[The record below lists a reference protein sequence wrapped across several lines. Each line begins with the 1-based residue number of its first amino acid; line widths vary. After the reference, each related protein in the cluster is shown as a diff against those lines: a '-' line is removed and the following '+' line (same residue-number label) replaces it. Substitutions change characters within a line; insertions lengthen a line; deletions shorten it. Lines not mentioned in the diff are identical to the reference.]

1 MDKSFSKRKSGKF
14 LAAAIA
20 ATMGAA
26 GLTQQADASL
36 LIDVRASGAVTGGG
50 TITTGG
56 KTVTLAAG
64 VPVTVTMGVFARV
77 SGANSVQ
84 QVGDFGGG
92 GSDDVRNDDFV
103 QTVVGSFNSVGGL
116 LGNLTTGAAGAQVA
130 PNPRT
135 IPFGDNGSTN
145 GIASDWDSDG
155 DLDIGL
161 APPGTNPATMF
172 AARTGSAATATIAG
186 PTASNNA
193 PGTKGWSTISGISG
207 NNANDTIINATTSE
221 IQIGSLRFV
230 TSGLGGPAT
239 NVNFIPRPTGDAG
252 QAIWFEDGSP
262 AASTPA
268 NGVFLLGTP
277 VNVVVPEP
285 STLALA
291 TLAGLGLLARR
302 RKEEDN
308 A

>member
-1 MDKSFSKRKSGKF
+1 MDKCLSKRKSGKF

-36 LIDVRASGAVTGGG
+36 LIDVRAIGAVTGGG
-50 TITTGG
+50 TITNAG

-77 SGANSVQ
+77 SGANAVQ
-84 QVGDFGGG
+84 QVDEFGGG
-92 GSDDVRNDDFV
+92 SADDRRNDDFV
-103 QTVVGSFNSVGGL
+103 QTIVGSFNSVGTL
-116 LGNLTTGAAGAQVA
+116 LGNLTTGAAGVSVA

-155 DLDIGL
+155 DLDIGNT
-161 APPGTNPATMF
+161 GTDPAKMF
-172 AARTGSAATATIAG
+172 AARTGSAATATVSG
-186 PTASNNA
+186 PTAVNSA

-207 NNANDTIINATTSE
+207 NNANDTIIDATTSE

-230 TSGLGGPAT
+230 TSGNGGPST
-239 NVNFIPRPTGDAG
+239 LVNFIPRPTGDAG
-252 QAIWFEDGSP
+252 QAIWFQDGSA

-302 RKEEDN
+302 RKEEDK

>member
-1 MDKSFSKRKSGKF
+1 MDKCLSKRKSGKF

-20 ATMGAA
+20 AVGLA
-26 GLTQQADASL
+26 GTQQADASL
-36 LIDVRASGAVTGGG
+36 LIDVRAIGTVAGGG
-50 TITTGG
+50 TISNGG

-92 GSDDVRNDDFV
+92 SGDDVRNDDFV
-103 QTVVGSFNSVGGL
+103 QTVVGSFRSIGGL
-116 LGNLTTGAAGAQVA
+116 LGNLTTGAAGAQVS

-155 DLDIGL
+155 DLDIGS
-161 APPGTNPATMF
+161 PGTDPTTMF
-172 AARTGSAATATIAG
+172 AARTGSAATATVAG
-186 PTASNNA
+186 PTAVNNN

-207 NNANDTIINATTSE
+207 NNPNDTIIDAATSE

-230 TSGLGGPAT
+230 TSGNGGANT
-239 NVNFIPRPTGDAG
+239 LVNFVPRPTGDAG
-252 QAIWFEDGSP
+252 QAIWFQDASP

-277 VNVVVPEP
+277 INVVVPEP

-291 TLAGLGLLARR
+291 GLAGLGLLARR